1 MIDFQADSVIGKTP
15 DSRHLIL
22 ICMKSKNK
30 EKSPEKTEEKVT
42 QDNTNIKKV
51 LGIIGKIINYDQ
63 SKPRYIKI

>member
-30 EKSPEKTEEKVT
+30 EKSPEKTEE
-42 QDNTNIKKV
+42 QDNTRIKKV
-51 LGIIGKIINYDQ
+51 LEIIGKIIIND
-63 SKPRYIKI
+63 